1 MARLPRLVVP
11 GQLHHI
17 IARGN
22 NDQPAFLDEND
33 YLQFQS
39 WLREA
44 AERAEVA
51 VHAFVLLPSRVQ
63 LLATP
68 ANETGLSKMM
78 QTLGRLYVPYFNA
91 KYARTGSLWEGR
103 FRATVLEA
111 ATYFIPCSIL
121 IEYQPS
127 ALGLSSEQG
136 VYPWSSY
143 LHHIGSGKNALITD
157 HPAYWALGNT
167 PFEREAAY
175 RQLSETPPSVALG
188 QEIETATWKGW
199 ALGSENF
206 RKQLA
211 KLTTRRLHPVKRGRP
226 PKIHQPA

>member
-11 GQLHHI
+11 EQLHHI

-22 NDQPAFLDEND
+22 NDQPVFRDDSDYQEFLR
-33 YLQFQS
+33 

-44 AERAEVA
+44 ALQAKVA
-51 VHAFVLLPSRVQ
+51 VHAFVLLPNRIQ

-68 ANETGLSKMM
+68 ADEAGLSKMM
-78 QTLGRLYVPYFNA
+78 QTVGRHYVPYFNA

-111 ATYFIPCSIL
+111 ATYFIACSTL
-121 IEYQPS
+121 IEYQPV
-127 ALGLSSEQG
+127 ALAIAAEQDA
-136 VYPWSSY
+136 YQWSSY
-143 LHHIGSGKNALITD
+143 AHHIGSGKNPLITD

-175 RQLSETPPSVALG
+175 RRLCEMPPPADLI
-188 QEIETATWKGW
+188 EKIETATWKAW
-199 ALGSENF
+199 VLGSDKF
-206 RKQLA
+206 KKQLE
-211 KLTTRRLHPVKRGRP
+211 KLTPRRLHPVKRGRP
-226 PKIHQPA
+226 PKVPSPS

>member
-22 NDQPAFLDEND
+22 NDQPAFLDDSD
-33 YLQFQS
+33 YVQFQG
-39 WLREA
+39 WLKEA
-44 AERAEVA
+44 ALRAEVA
-51 VHAFVLLPSRVQ
+51 VHAFVLLPKRVQ

-68 ANETGLSKMM
+68 ASAAGLSKMM
-78 QTLGRLYVPYFNA
+78 QTLGRHYVPYFNA

-111 ATYFIPCSIL
+111 ATYFLPCSAI
-121 IEYQPS
+121 IEYQPVAS
-127 ALGLSSEQG
+127 GISTEHGA
-136 VYPWSSY
+136 YPWSSY
-143 LHHIGSGKNALITD
+143 AHHSGSGKSALITD

-175 RQLSETPPSVALG
+175 RQLSEMPPSAAMAE
-188 QEIETATWKGW
+188 EIETATWKGW

-211 KLTTRRLHPVKRGRP
+211 KLTPRRLHPVKRGRP
-226 PKIHQPA
+226 PKTGSAD

>member
-11 GQLHHI
+11 EQLHHI

-22 NDQPAFLDEND
+22 NDQPVFRDDSDYQEFLR
-33 YLQFQS
+33 

-44 AERAEVA
+44 ALQAKVA
-51 VHAFVLLPSRVQ
+51 VHAFVLLPNRIQ

-68 ANETGLSKMM
+68 ADEAGLSKMM
-78 QTLGRLYVPYFNA
+78 QTVGRHYVPYFNA

-111 ATYFIPCSIL
+111 ATYFIACSTL
-121 IEYQPS
+121 IEYQPV
-127 ALGLSSEQG
+127 ALAIAAEQDA
-136 VYPWSSY
+136 YQWSSY
-143 LHHIGSGKNALITD
+143 AHHIGSGKNPLITD

-175 RQLSETPPSVALG
+175 RRLCEMPPPADL
-188 QEIETATWKGW
+188 IEKIEAATWKAW
-199 ALGSENF
+199 VLGSDKF
-206 RKQLA
+206 KKQLE
-211 KLTTRRLHPVKRGRP
+211 KLTPRRLHPVKRGRP
-226 PKIHQPA
+226 PKVPSPS